1 MSSAT
6 FNSRTGPTKKRTQ
19 HWVFT
24 INNYTASSTPEF
36 DESVH
41 LYLIYGREVGK
52 EGTPHLQG
60 YVKFK
65 VQKMFSSV
73 KKLFDPTAHIEPM
86 YSTAPEC
93 IQYCKKDGDFEEF
106 GTPPETRSSAASKKM
121 KRNWDEAYEAA
132 KRGDFDAIP
141 KNMLTQ
147 YYAAYKRIRQDN
159 PDTPD
164 DLEDPCGLWFYGPS
178 GVGKSHTARA
188 RYPDYYDKPLNKWW
202 DGYKNQKTI
211 LLDDVDHTH
220 AKWIGHHLKR
230 WADRYSFP
238 AEQKGTTIQIRPER
252 IIVTSQYTID
262 ELFQED
268 AALVTALKRRFI
280 VETIKRPEPVVE
292 PRRIIRE
299 KYCDICRSDPC
310 NCFAEDHNNKN
321 YI

>member
-1 MSSAT
+1 MSQPT
-6 FNSRTGPTKKRTQ
+6 FNSHTGPAKKRTQ
-19 HWVFT
+19 HWIFT
-24 INNYTASSTPEF
+24 INNYTASSTPVF
-36 DESVH
+36 DEKVH
-41 LYLIYGREVGK
+41 DYMILGREVGEK
-52 EGTPHLQG
+52 GTPHIQG

-65 VQKMFSSV
+65 IMKRFQTV
-73 KKLFDPTAHIEPM
+73 KKLFPLAHIEPM
-86 YSTAPEC
+86 YSTPDAC
-93 IQYCKKDGDFEEF
+93 IKYCQKEGDFDEF
-106 GTPPETRSSAASKKM
+106 GVVPETRKSAASKKM
-121 KRNWDEAYEAA
+121 KRNWEDAWQAA
-132 KRGDFDAIP
+132 KEGRIEDIP
-141 KNMLTQ
+141 TSMRFQ
-147 YYAAYKRIRQDN
+147 YYSAIKRIRQDY
-159 PDTPD
+159 PDTPN

-188 RYPDYYDKPLNKWW
+188 RYPDHYDKPLNKWW
-202 DGYKNQKTI
+202 DGYRNQKTI

-280 VETIKRPEPVVE
+280 VETIKRPERVVE

-310 NCFAEDHNNKN
+310 NCFAEDHNNKH